1 MGAVFESVHESIE
14 RRVAIKVLHPEFA
27 RLPEFTGRFF
37 NEARAVNRVAHP
49 GLVQISDYGQ
59 LPDGMAYIVM
69 EFLQGESLSH
79 RMRQSGGSLP
89 LADVLNIGWQLADS
103 LTAAHKKQIVHRDP
117 SPISTRKPPQQIGLS
132 TSTRGPT
139 RLLSK
144 WTTQQLHRPKCG
156 SRSAKHDRLLRRP
169 SRSCDLAGLKR
180 QTRSSRE
187 NSPHRDQIGP
197 SPSCIESVWMNKR
210 CASCFEPERPI
221 AWS

>member
-1 MGAVFESVHESIE
+1 MTEEWMPGNKQELMSAIE
-14 RRVAIKVLHPEFA
+14 QEW
-27 RLPEFTGRFF
+27 
-37 NEARAVNRVAHP
+37 EA
-49 GLVQISDYGQ
+49 LI
-59 LPDGMAYIVM
+59 
-69 EFLQGESLSH
+69 
-79 RMRQSGGSLP
+79 
-89 LADVLNIGWQLADS
+89 QLADS

-187 NSPHRDQIGP
+187 NSPHRD
-197 SPSCIESVWMNKR
+197 
-210 CASCFEPERPI
+210 
-221 AWS
+221 